1 MEDQALY
8 LFDGVRIKGEVKGYV
23 SVYYILVAIFLIK
36 FNIPKNGGRRKEI

>member
-1 MEDQALY
+1 MPFIPAL
-8 LFDGVRIKGEVKGYV
+8 KGRAFWHGYVKGYV